1 VLILHLNFQRNQQH
15 NTKKMNKSTTDRFRF
30 WRYVLSNPLSRGMIS
45 LFHNPIS
52 ILYIG
57 LFVFVVLINV
67 EHSFSESIQQSG
79 YFSGSIEF
87 DKQPAFQINTQKITA
102 NITKENELATLEITA
117 TSTSDSATVYTKI
130 KNFKGVGTY
139 FIPGDQEST
148 NIGNLIKNLQDFQN
162 KNNFYEATQP
172 NANGISNGVGRVNIT
187 SYTSDVIMG
196 DLVIIGNNPAG
207 QQAIL
212 GAAKFKVNLHP

>member
-1 VLILHLNFQRNQQH
+1 
-15 NTKKMNKSTTDRFRF
+15 MNKSTIGKFRF
-30 WRYVLSNPLSRGMIS
+30 WRSVLSNPLSSGLVS
-45 LFHNPIS
+45 LFRNPIS

-57 LFVFVVLINV
+57 LFVFVVLINI
-67 EHSFSESIQQSG
+67 EHSFSETIRQGG

-87 DKQPAFQINTQKITA
+87 DEQPAFQINTHKITA
-102 NITKENELATLEITA
+102 HITKESDLTTLEITA
-117 TSTSDSATVYTKI
+117 TSVNDSATVYAKI

-139 FIPGDQEST
+139 FIPGDQATT
-148 NIGNLIKNLQDFQN
+148 NIGNLIKDLHDFQN

-172 NANGISNGVGRVNIT
+172 NASGISNGVGRVNIT
-187 SYTSDVIMG
+187 SYTTDAIMG

-212 GAAKFKVNLHP
+212 GAAKFKVNLQP